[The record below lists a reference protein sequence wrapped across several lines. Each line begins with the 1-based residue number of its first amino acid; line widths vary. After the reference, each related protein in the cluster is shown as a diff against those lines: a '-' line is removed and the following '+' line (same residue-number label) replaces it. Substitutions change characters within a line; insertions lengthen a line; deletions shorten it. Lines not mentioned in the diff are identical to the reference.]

1 MEESKPLGI
10 LVMNLTTKSFVK
22 GHKISSFFKN
32 IELSRPYDEIIESFS
47 KNILIDEVAE
57 KFRRDMCSQKMLDN
71 YIDNELLHRMEFPY
85 SVSENYLVWIAI
97 FIELEKDEYTGD
109 IIERIYMFDIQTEKL
124 PKFVMDAIMKQD
136 FVKIVCVDFVAGTG
150 RTYNC
155 SVENGWNPT
164 LPLELVQ
171 QEKSLQYMKIYY
183 GDDKE
188 KFISENTIT
197 NIASKMNDK
206 VKYSVD
212 YRYIGKD
219 GDIRNM
225 RENYYWID
233 SLRQY
238 LCITSMDIT
247 SVVER
252 EQRIN
257 NRLNEVL
264 DEAKETNRKLEDAN
278 NALTIASNAKRDFLS
293 RMSHDIRTPMNAIIG
308 MTALAFDEID
318 NPEAMRDYLTKI
330 KSSSEF
336 LLSLVNDVLDMEK
349 IESGKMQLKMEP
361 YTYES
366 FAKNMKTMFEP
377 LCREK
382 NIKFEFPEMNGIG
395 TIITDE
401 TRLNQIFFNLLSNA
415 VKFTPEGGTVSYVVE
430 KVEER
435 DGIQINDSVVMDTGI
450 GMSKEFQ
457 NEMFKEF
464 ARDESV
470 ENKVQG
476 TGLGLSIAKNLVEMM
491 GGCIS
496 VESEL
501 GKGTKIRV
509 HMEYKLADKDIRESD
524 TAKKSSVDI
533 SLLEDKKILLAEDHP
548 LNTEI
553 AKKLLE
559 KKGMFVSCAGN
570 GKEAVDMFKASE
582 LNYYDA
588 ILMDI
593 RMPVMDGLCASTEIR
608 KLERNDAAEIPII
621 AMTANAYESDREKSK
636 NAGMTAHLTK
646 PINAGELYRV
656 LAENI
661 V

>member
-1 MEESKPLGI
+1 
-10 LVMNLTTKSFVK
+10 
-22 GHKISSFFKN
+22 
-32 IELSRPYDEIIESFS
+32 
-47 KNILIDEVAE
+47 
-57 KFRRDMCSQKMLDN
+57 
-71 YIDNELLHRMEFPY
+71 
-85 SVSENYLVWIAI
+85 
-97 FIELEKDEYTGD
+97 
-109 IIERIYMFDIQTEKL
+109 
-124 PKFVMDAIMKQD
+124 
-136 FVKIVCVDFVAGTG
+136 
-150 RTYNC
+150 
-155 SVENGWNPT
+155 
-164 LPLELVQ
+164 
-171 QEKSLQYMKIYY
+171 
-183 GDDKE
+183 
-188 KFISENTIT
+188 
-197 NIASKMNDK
+197 
-206 VKYSVD
+206 
-212 YRYIGKD
+212 
-219 GDIRNM
+219 M

-257 NRLNEVL
+257 NRLYEVL
-264 DEAKETNRKLEDAN
+264 DEAKETNRKLEEAN

-308 MTALAFDEID
+308 MTTLAFDEID

-361 YTYES
+361 YTYEA

-415 VKFTPEGGTVSYVVE
+415 VKFTPEGGTVSYIVE
-430 KVEER
+430 KVDER

>member
-1 MEESKPLGI
+1 M
-10 LVMNLTTKSFVK
+10 
-22 GHKISSFFKN
+22 
-32 IELSRPYDEIIESFS
+32 
-47 KNILIDEVAE
+47 
-57 KFRRDMCSQKMLDN
+57 
-71 YIDNELLHRMEFPY
+71 
-85 SVSENYLVWIAI
+85 
-97 FIELEKDEYTGD
+97 
-109 IIERIYMFDIQTEKL
+109 
-124 PKFVMDAIMKQD
+124 
-136 FVKIVCVDFVAGTG
+136 
-150 RTYNC
+150 
-155 SVENGWNPT
+155 
-164 LPLELVQ
+164 
-171 QEKSLQYMKIYY
+171 
-183 GDDKE
+183 
-188 KFISENTIT
+188 
-197 NIASKMNDK
+197 
-206 VKYSVD
+206 
-212 YRYIGKD
+212 
-219 GDIRNM
+219 
-225 RENYYWID
+225 
-233 SLRQY
+233 
-238 LCITSMDIT
+238 
-247 SVVER
+247 
-252 EQRIN
+252 
-257 NRLNEVL
+257 
-264 DEAKETNRKLEDAN
+264 
-278 NALTIASNAKRDFLS
+278 
-293 RMSHDIRTPMNAIIG
+293 
-308 MTALAFDEID
+308 
-318 NPEAMRDYLTKI
+318 
-330 KSSSEF
+330 
-336 LLSLVNDVLDMEK
+336 
-349 IESGKMQLKMEP
+349 
-361 YTYES
+361 
-366 FAKNMKTMFEP
+366 
-377 LCREK
+377 
-382 NIKFEFPEMNGIG
+382 
-395 TIITDE
+395 
-401 TRLNQIFFNLLSNA
+401 
-415 VKFTPEGGTVSYVVE
+415 SYVVE

-608 KLERNDAAEIPII
+608 KLERKDAAEIPII

-636 NAGMTAHLTK
+636 NAGMTAHLIK